1 MCNETHFLVA
11 LKDLS
16 PRPKKGVVLI
26 NMKLSV
32 EVINIQH
39 GSLKKSIKPPGG
51 EGGLRPVPEQY
62 MQRQWMILKSI

>member
-1 MCNETHFLVA
+1 
-11 LKDLS
+11 
-16 PRPKKGVVLI
+16 
-26 NMKLSV
+26 MKLSV

-51 EGGLRPVPEQY
+51 GGEGGLRPVPERY